1 MGLETDL
8 ETCSGKRWWAGVL
21 GTAEGP
27 AEVGLGRAD
36 TLPGAARIL
45 KPWLV
50 GLVDSLLTN
59 LPEHE
64 LPSKT
69 V

>member
-50 GLVDSLLTN
+50 GLVDSLC
-59 LPEHE
+59 
-64 LPSKT
+64 
-69 V
+69 